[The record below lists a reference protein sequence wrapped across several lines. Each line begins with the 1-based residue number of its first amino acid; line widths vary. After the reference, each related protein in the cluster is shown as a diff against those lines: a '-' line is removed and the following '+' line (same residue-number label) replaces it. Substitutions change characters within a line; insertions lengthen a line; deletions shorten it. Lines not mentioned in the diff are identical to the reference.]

1 MVNNDLLDQLAIQFV
16 SKFLESSEVQSTDEA
31 AEALT
36 TLISIATKGLSD
48 NTSVTK
54 ALLTLGTIEAALL
67 EYTQPAAVLL
77 TEKIT
82 SVNSDMSL
90 TKTH

>member
-16 SKFLESSEVQSTDEA
+16 SKFLESSEVQSTDQA

-77 TEKIT
+77 AENIV